1 MNPNS
6 APSPQAPS
14 THRWA
19 ISLAGLCL
27 LLLVL
32 SVILPLGKAVSLPY
46 AMGYNLPVAL
56 VLFAVY
62 YLVFGRRHGNTKAG
76 IALLAVLVTAGL
88 GSLAAHSIAS
98 KRQADR
104 AALQVAVS
112 EIRGEINNMSA
123 DLLNGQDGLPK
134 QGALID
140 TTPRATG
147 SAGEM
152 ERFIKTFFRD
162 LTALRNDYQREISN
176 SGWENLLNAS
186 QFSQDPGFHQ
196 RRALVH
202 EVRQIANTYQ
212 ARNHQAINNTLASIS
227 TLNMSEADKS
237 DLRSGFEQGLVKARR
252 NIDKLWALENQA
264 IDEMGAMVDL
274 LARNPQAW
282 EVEQGNVAFNNQAL
296 LDRYNAHF
304 RRVQEIVQE
313 QEAMQRQ
320 SLNNANAELGGLQP

>member
-1 MNPNS
+1 MTPNS
-6 APSPQAPS
+6 APSPQTPS
-14 THRWA
+14 THHWA

-32 SVILPLGKAVSLPY
+32 SVILPLGKAVSLAY
-46 AMGYNLPVAL
+46 AVGYNLPLAF
-56 VLFAVY
+56 VLFTVF
-62 YLVFGRRHGNTKAG
+62 YLIFGRRHGNTKAG

-134 QGALID
+134 QGELID

-162 LTALRNDYQREISN
+162 LTALRNDYQREISD

-212 ARNHQAINNTLASIS
+212 ARNHQAINHTLASIS
-227 TLNMSEADKS
+227 TLNMSEADKA

-252 NIDKLWALENQA
+252 NIDKLWGLEHQV
-264 IDEMGAMVDL
+264 IDEMAAMVDL
-274 LARNPQAW
+274 LASNPQAW

-304 RRVQEIVQE
+304 RRVQAIVQE

-320 SLNNANAELGGLQP
+320 SLSNANAQLGGLQP